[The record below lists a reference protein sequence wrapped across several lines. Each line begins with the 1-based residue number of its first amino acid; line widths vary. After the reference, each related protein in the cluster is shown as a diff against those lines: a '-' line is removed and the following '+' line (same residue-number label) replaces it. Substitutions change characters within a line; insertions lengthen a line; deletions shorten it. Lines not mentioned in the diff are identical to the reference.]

1 MRSVSGIGVLDK
13 AIYVLDAVDAEPLAL
28 AGLVKA
34 TGLSR
39 ATAHRLAVALE
50 LHGFLERD
58 GEGRFA
64 TGPRFRRPDLVAL
77 ATPALE
83 QLREATGESVQ
94 LYVRRGDKRLCVAAL
109 ESLHGLRTIVEVG
122 VSLPLDVG
130 SAGKILREPPEI
142 SSAGWAQSVE
152 ERERGVA
159 SVSAPIRDG
168 AGTIVAAVSVSGPV
182 ERTTRSPGR
191 RYGQSVLAAA
201 KVAAKELLASHHSG
215 HGGAKLRPAV
225 VGDPAG
231 LAE

>member
-13 AIYVLDAVDAEPLAL
+13 AISLLDAVEVEPLAL

-50 LHGFLERD
+50 LHGFFERD

-64 TGPRFRRPDLVAL
+64 AGPRFRRPDLVAL

-83 QLREATGESVQ
+83 ELRKATGESVQ
-94 LYVRRGDKRLCVAAL
+94 LYVRRGDERLCIAAL
-109 ESLHGLRTIVEVG
+109 ESPYGLRTIVEVG
-122 VSLPLDVG
+122 ASLPLNVG
-130 SAGKILREPPEI
+130 SAGKALRLPREVERR
-142 SSAGWAQSVE
+142 GWVESVE

-159 SVSAPIRDG
+159 SVSAPVRDE
-168 AGTIVAAVSVSGPV
+168 AGNVVAAVSVSGPV

-191 RYGQSVLAAA
+191 RYGTIVAAA
-201 KVAAKELLASHHSG
+201 AAEIGTAIPWDRASPLA
-215 HGGAKLRPAV
+215 LPPL
-225 VGDPAG
+225 GDK
-231 LAE
+231 